1 MATYK
6 KRGYKPKTKEEQED
20 VQQDESTTAEVFSS
34 LDEGATRTEAWV
46 EKNQKGIF
54 IIIGLI
60 VVGVLAYLG
69 YKKFIQE
76 PKELEASNEMYQ
88 AQNYFNE
95 ALNGLAAKD
104 SLYNMSLNGGE
115 GKYGFLDIID
125 NYGGTK
131 AGNLAHYYA
140 GMAYLNTNQYQEAI
154 DQLEDF
160 TLDDEILAPL
170 AKGAIGD
177 AFIQLEQ
184 LEEAL
189 GYYEKAANM
198 RKNDFTTPRFL
209 LKASVTAI
217 ELGDNDKAVSLL
229 NEIKEKY
236 STSAEAK
243 NVDLYLGMAKASN

>member
-1 MATYK
+1 MQLDFFFL
-6 KRGYKPKTKEEQED
+6 KTRNNQKFDNNSQ
-20 VQQDESTTAEVFSS
+20 TAEVFEKLDSS
-34 LDEGATRTEAWV
+34 ASAS
-46 EKNQKGIF
+46 EKWIAKYQNR
-54 IIIGLI
+54 IISVLI
-60 VVGVLAYLG
+60 IVAFSVLA
-69 YKKFIQE
+69 FIAHDRYIQQ
-76 PKELEASNEMYQ
+76 PKEKLAMTEMSQ
-88 AQNYFNE
+88 AQFYFDQAITAGN
-95 ALNGLAAKD
+95 NSD
-104 SLYNMSLNGGE
+104 SLYNLAINGGQ

-140 GMAYLNTNQYQEAI
+140 GMAYLNTNKYQEAI

-177 AFIQLEQ
+177 AFMQLEQ
-184 LEEAL
+184 PEEAL
-189 GYYEKAANM
+189 SYYEKAASM

-209 LKASVTAI
+209 LKASITAI

-243 NVDLYLGMAKASN
+243 NVDLYLGMAKASK